1 MNPIR
6 FALASLALACVALA
20 PQSPPAAP
28 TAPAAA
34 PKAPAPSGSST
45 FTPGMSGSAALQ
57 GWYTAEVSAAVAKFP
72 EYLAK
77 TPPFTGSL
85 RIVGS
90 NSMAGLL
97 TKLATAYESVYPG
110 VKVDVDQGGSSKG
123 IAALKS
129 GQCDLASVSRELTAD
144 EVTAIEAATGMK
156 VFQVPIALDATCI
169 FVNADNPLSGIT
181 REQLNGIFSI
191 THSMTKDPIIRWSDL
206 DKKLP
211 LGDQF
216 MPIYTLPE
224 SHGTMQA
231 FHDFA
236 MPGEQLQ
243 TIMRFT
249 EPAASSVVN
258 ACCAYPTALG
268 ISGYSNRQPRARM
281 VPVSPGLGKPAVA
294 PSFQSIRDRSYP
306 MWRPMNLVV
315 LAKDAQQV
323 SPMTLDFLR
332 FAWSEA
338 GQDACATLGMVVV
351 DIDRAPELL
360 EDSVQ
365 RRFTDSAPAR

>member
-110 VKVDVDQGGSSKG
+110 VKVDVEQGGSSKG
-123 IAALKS
+123 ITALKS

-206 DKKLP
+206 DRKLP

-338 GQDACATLGMVVV
+338 GQDTCATLGMVVV

>member
-1 MNPIR
+1 MNQIR

-156 VFQVPIALDATCI
+156 VFQVPVALDATCI

-231 FHDFA
+231 FHAFA

-323 SPMTLDFLR
+323 SPLTLDFLR

-338 GQDACATLGMVVV
+338 GQDTCATLGMVVV

-365 RRFTDSAPAR
+365 RRFTDSSPAR

>member
-110 VKVDVDQGGSSKG
+110 VKVDVEQGGSSKG

-206 DKKLP
+206 DRKLP

>member
-1 MNPIR
+1 MNQIR

-20 PQSPPAAP
+20 PQSPPTAP

-156 VFQVPIALDATCI
+156 VFQVPVALDATCI

-323 SPMTLDFLR
+323 SPLTLDFLR

-338 GQDACATLGMVVV
+338 GQDTCATLGMVVV

>member
-6 FALASLALACVALA
+6 ISLAGLALTCVALA
-20 PQSPPAAP
+20 PQSAPKAQAPATSPASSP
-28 TAPAAA
+28 APAAI
-34 PKAPAPSGSST
+34 
-45 FTPGMSGSAALQ
+45 TPGMSGSAALQ
-57 GWYTAEVSAAVAKFP
+57 GWYTQEVSDAVAAFP
-72 EYLAK
+72 EYLSK
-77 TPPFTGSL
+77 TPPFEGTL
-85 RIVGS
+85 RISGS

-97 TKLATAYESVYPG
+97 TKLATAYESIYPG
-110 VKVDVDQGGSSKG
+110 VKVVVKQGGSSKG
-123 IAALKS
+123 VQALKA
-129 GQCDLASVSRELTAD
+129 GECDMASVSRALTEAEVKEL
-144 EVTAIEAATGMK
+144 EASSGLK

-169 FVNADNPLSGIT
+169 YVNADNPRAGIT

-191 THSMTKDPIIRWSDL
+191 THSLTKDPIIRWNDL
-206 DKKLP
+206 DKKSP

-231 FHDFA
+231 FYEFA

-249 EPAASSVVN
+249 EPGASSVVN

-268 ISGYSNRQPRARM
+268 ISGYSNRQPRARA
-281 VPVSPGLGKPAVA
+281 VPVAEGPGKPVVA
-294 PSFQSIRDRSYP
+294 PGFRSIRDRSYP

-315 LAKDAQQV
+315 LAKDAEQV
-323 SPMTLDFLR
+323 PAMTLDFLR
-332 FAWSEA
+332 FTWSEA

-351 DIDRAPELL
+351 DLDRAPELVK
-360 EDSVQ
+360 DSVQ
-365 RRFTDSAPAR
+365 RRFTDKATAR